1 MHDANISLVF
11 STLLHKTPTFILW
24 SCAGLILVT
33 IGMFV
38 KLWMSSGKVK
48 LKIGLLTKTLG
59 DLHED
64 SAQERRNGLSLDR
77 LDLIRTKCAGLT
89 GNPSDWWNRI
99 NEKIEPYVS
108 PEETEGWFLTEN
120 PRSLLPYEVVVG
132 RSFPAAFFEAYPGLL
147 TAFGL
152 MLTFSAILWALL
164 DVNYD
169 KSNTIE
175 PVSGMPQL
183 INGLSGKFLS
193 SICALLFSIFFT
205 VAERIFVR
213 GLKES
218 YEQMLSTISK
228 TIPYL
233 HTSRILLD
241 IHRFSAKQTVSVHNI
256 SSEVVDRLTN
266 AFNDRVVPGL
276 ASGMSSG
283 VAEKLQDEFRP
294 MMERMVGSLDTLQS
308 AIVRL
313 ESEKKDSVTGEFGR
327 MIDVLKDSIG
337 NALSTMGEQFR
348 EALSGSAKD
357 EFGNVQGT
365 LEATRHVLTEM
376 NTQFAQMQTA
386 LGVIIAKAEE
396 TTTGQLESGRKQ
408 TEELNAL
415 MHGLMTKLQET
426 ADQNINSV
434 QTQLTRVVSDLTVN
448 VTKLSVDMMD
458 ASKDMARHSQESARS
473 IIEKTDAWSEATAKR
488 LESLLANI
496 ENRSDDF
503 KRASEALLEAK
514 IFMSNLL
521 TQNANALKQMQ
532 DASLNVQ
539 TYSKGLVGQSDSL
552 KAISGDQA
560 KVANQL
566 LLTSGGLKALYD
578 QHQQQ
583 LGEYRRTVAE
593 YKDVV
598 DKLHEPLAR
607 IMKATSDG
615 LRDYNQSVEKNF
627 TKIVEIAD
635 KLVPKAANLLSGQ
648 IDDLGEKL
656 EELSDVIAKT
666 VERSNG
672 RPR

>member
-1 MHDANISLVF
+1 MHDIVVPFTSIHTIAL
-11 STLLHKTPTFILW
+11 ILW
-24 SCAGLILVT
+24 GCYGLFLATMAMLVWLWRSRRNVEFQIAILAR
-33 IGMFV
+33 
-38 KLWMSSGKVK
+38 
-48 LKIGLLTKTLG
+48 TLG
-59 DLHED
+59 EAAED
-64 SAQERRNGLSLDR
+64 SLQERRNGLGLER
-77 LDLIRTKCAGLT
+77 LDMIRKNCADLKGK
-89 GNPSDWWNRI
+89 PWEWWNRVD
-99 NEKIEPYVS
+99 EKIEPYVS
-108 PEETEGWFLTEN
+108 PEDTEGWFLTEN
-120 PRSLLPYEVVVG
+120 PRAALPYEVVVG
-132 RSFPAAFFEAYPGLL
+132 RSFPAAIFGAYPGLL

-152 MLTFSAILWALL
+152 MLTFLAILLALMN
-164 DVNYD
+164 VHFN
-169 KSNTIE
+169 KGNASE
-175 PVSGMPQL
+175 PVSGMEQL

-193 SICALLFSIFFT
+193 SIIALVLSILFTIT
-205 VAERIFVR
+205 ERFSVR
-213 GLKES
+213 RLKES
-218 YEQMLSTISK
+218 YEHMLSTISK
-228 TIPYL
+228 TIPFL

-241 IHRFSAKQTVSVHNI
+241 IHRFSAKQTVSVSNI

-283 VAEKLQDEFRP
+283 VAEKLQNEFRP
-294 MMERMVGSLDTLQS
+294 TMERMGGSLDALQS

-327 MIDVLKDSIG
+327 MIDILKESISD
-337 NALSTMGEQFR
+337 ALSSMGEKFR

-376 NTQFAQMQTA
+376 NGQFAQMQTA
-386 LGVIIAKAEE
+386 LGVIISKAEE
-396 TTTGQLESGRKQ
+396 TTTGQLESGRRQ
-408 TEELNAL
+408 AEELNAL

-434 QTQLTRVVSDLTVN
+434 QTQLTRVVSDLTDN

-458 ASKDMARHSQESARS
+458 ASKDMARHSQESASS

-514 IFMSNLL
+514 VFMSNLL

-539 TYSKGLVGQSDSL
+539 TYSKGLAGQADSL
-552 KAISGDQA
+552 KTISGDQA
-560 KVANQL
+560 KVASQL

-583 LGEYRRTVAE
+583 LGEYKRTVAE
-593 YKDVV
+593 YKDIV

-627 TKIVEIAD
+627 NKIVEIAD

>member
-1 MHDANISLVF
+1 M
-11 STLLHKTPTFILW
+11 
-24 SCAGLILVT
+24 
-33 IGMFV
+33 
-38 KLWMSSGKVK
+38 
-48 LKIGLLTKTLG
+48 
-59 DLHED
+59 
-64 SAQERRNGLSLDR
+64 
-77 LDLIRTKCAGLT
+77 
-89 GNPSDWWNRI
+89 
-99 NEKIEPYVS
+99 
-108 PEETEGWFLTEN
+108 
-120 PRSLLPYEVVVG
+120 
-132 RSFPAAFFEAYPGLL
+132 
-147 TAFGL
+147 
-152 MLTFSAILWALL
+152 
-164 DVNYD
+164 
-169 KSNTIE
+169 
-175 PVSGMPQL
+175 
-183 INGLSGKFLS
+183 
-193 SICALLFSIFFT
+193 
-205 VAERIFVR
+205 
-213 GLKES
+213 
-218 YEQMLSTISK
+218 
-228 TIPYL
+228 
-233 HTSRILLD
+233 
-241 IHRFSAKQTVSVHNI
+241 
-256 SSEVVDRLTN
+256 
-266 AFNDRVVPGL
+266 VPGL

-434 QTQLTRVVSDLTVN
+434 QTQLTRVVSDLTDN

-458 ASKDMARHSQESARS
+458 ASKDMARHSQESASS